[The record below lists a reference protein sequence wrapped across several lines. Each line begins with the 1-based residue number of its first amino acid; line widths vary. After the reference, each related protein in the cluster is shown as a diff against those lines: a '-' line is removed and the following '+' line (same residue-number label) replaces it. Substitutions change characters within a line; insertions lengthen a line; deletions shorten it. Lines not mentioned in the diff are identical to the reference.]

1 LTRTVAIANQKGGVG
16 KTTTAINLGASLALI
31 SKRVLL
37 VDLDPQGNS
46 TTGLGV
52 NRAQLKASLYQVFDG
67 SRSVGEVLYQTEL
80 PELRLL
86 PATKD
91 LVGAE
96 VELVGAER
104 REYRLVEALASLSGQ
119 YDFVLLDCPPSLGLL
134 TLNALTA
141 ADSLL
146 IPIQSEYYALEG
158 LSAILETMNLVQRSL
173 NPRLHLE
180 GIAITMF
187 DSRNRLSHQVLEE
200 IRAHFPDKLFKTIV
214 RRNVRLSES
223 PSYGKPICLYD
234 ALSSGAQDYQ
244 ELAKE
249 LIDRGELAVTAE
261 KGLGER
267 AECADSERAAT
278 TGSDSSGESA
288 ERDRG

>member
-1 LTRTVAIANQKGGVG
+1 VSKIIAIANQKGGVG
-16 KTTTAINLGASLALI
+16 KTTTTINLAACLALE
-31 SKRVLL
+31 SKRTLL
-37 VDLDPQGNS
+37 VDIDPQGNS

-52 NRAQLKASLYQVFDG
+52 DRTQVTASLYHVLDG
-67 SRSVGEVLYQTEL
+67 TRFIGEVLCQTEI
-80 PELRLL
+80 PELLII

-96 VELVGAER
+96 VELVNAER
-104 REYRLVEALASLSGQ
+104 REYRLKDALASVVTH
-119 YDFVLLDCPPSLGLL
+119 YDYVLLDCPPSLGLL

-158 LSAILETMNLVQRSL
+158 LSAILETMNLVQKGL
-173 NPRLHLE
+173 NPALHLE
-180 GIAITMF
+180 GIVITMF

-200 IRAHFPDKLFKTIV
+200 IRSHFPDKLFNAIV
-214 RRNVRLSES
+214 HRSVRLSES

-234 ALSSGAQDYQ
+234 PTSTGALDYR

-249 LIDRGELAVTAE
+249 LINRGERNANAE
-261 KGLGER
+261 KGLG
-267 AECADSERAAT
+267 
-278 TGSDSSGESA
+278 
-288 ERDRG
+288 

>member
-1 LTRTVAIANQKGGVG
+1 MSKIIAIANQKGGVG
-16 KTTTAINLGASLALI
+16 KTTTAINLAASLALEA
-31 SKRVLL
+31 RRTLL
-37 VDLDPQGNS
+37 VDIDPQGNS

-52 NRAQLKASLYQVFDG
+52 DRAQVAASLYHVLDG
-67 SRSVGEVLYQTEL
+67 TRFVGEAMCQTEV
-80 PELRLL
+80 PELLMI

-96 VELVGAER
+96 VELVNTER
-104 REYRLVEALASLSGQ
+104 REYRLKDALASVVAQ
-119 YDFVLLDCPPSLGLL
+119 YDYVLLDCPPSLGLL

-158 LSAILETMNLVQRSL
+158 LSAILETMNLVQRGL
-173 NPRLHLE
+173 NPALHLE
-180 GIAITMF
+180 GIVITMF
-187 DSRNRLSHQVLEE
+187 DSRNRLSHQVVEE
-200 IRAHFPDKLFKTIV
+200 IRAHFPDKMFNAIV

-234 ALSSGAQDYQ
+234 PTSTGALDYR

-249 LIDRGELAVTAE
+249 LMSRGERNGNAE
-261 KGLGER
+261 KGLG
-267 AECADSERAAT
+267 
-278 TGSDSSGESA
+278 
-288 ERDRG
+288 